1 MIQTKL
7 AKKFHP
13 VKNKFDA
20 PGGLIPGGPA
30 AARPARNRGKNR
42 GKSGKIGKIQ
52 DSRILA
58 SRRANWL

>member
-1 MIQTKL
+1 MILTKL

-13 VKNKFDA
+13 VKNKIDA
-20 PGGLIPGGPA
+20 PGSLSGEPS
-30 AARPARNRGKNR
+30 AARPARNQRKNR

-52 DSRILA
+52 DSRNLA